1 MSCGC
6 KRKIEIEDKY
16 GVDEEENIFQKSV
29 RNILKILFMGLSIL
43 FTLIIAPVLVIISF
57 YKIFFGNN
65 KIALPSFLGK
75 YLKETNG

>member
-29 RNILKILFMGLSIL
+29 RNILKILLNVSQCIL
-43 FTLIIAPVLVIISF
+43 QIQILNL
-57 YKIFFGNN
+57 
-65 KIALPSFLGK
+65 L
-75 YLKETNG
+75 